1 MYHHSSNLSRNFT
14 AVLTR
19 AYVHTSCFS
28 LRGAL
33 RDKLLRK
40 SHSVTGPQNQTSA
53 TCNATFPTIARQVAQ
68 KIALCNRAFKCP
80 LKWKAVNTPPPGW
93 LLDSTTDT
101 NSALYHLPKN
111 SRNSSWKIN
120 GTHWFGIFQWKF
132 SGKSGKSEI
141 FILKFEME
149 VPENSYTIYMFLGT
163 SQNLS
168 WRGEGGGVEEK
179 WNFSEQKFGTLL
191 KSEKIFGGPPLPS
204 AVGIF
209 QDLSLAWNCQA
220 GNHPG
225 VYWF

>member
-40 SHSVTGPQNQTSA
+40 SHSVTGPQHQTSA

-80 LKWKAVNTPPPGW
+80 LKWKAVNTPPRLTLRFDYGHEFGSLPFTKKFQKFQLEDKW
-93 LLDSTTDT
+93 
-101 NSALYHLPKN
+101 NALFWNFPVEIFRKKWKIWNFHSKVRNGSSGKFVYHLHVL
-111 SRNSSWKIN
+111 RD
-120 GTHWFGIFQWKF
+120 Q
-132 SGKSGKSEI
+132 SE
-141 FILKFEME
+141 FKLE
-149 VPENSYTIYMFLGT
+149 G
-163 SQNLS
+163 
-168 WRGEGGGVEEK
+168 GGGGVEEK

-191 KSEKIFGGPPLPS
+191 KSEKGGRVFRTDMWGLGWS
-204 AVGIF
+204 I
-209 QDLSLAWNCQA
+209 CI
-220 GNHPG
+220 
-225 VYWF
+225 